1 MVLSSVANPHQRG
14 PLPAARYFTT
24 LEENCM
30 TTFEKLKGIIVE
42 NFGVDADR
50 ITPEASISTDLD
62 LDSLDEVELAIEI
75 ENDFEIEVSDE
86 QIEASFTVGDLV
98 KVIDTQLAAA

>member
-1 MVLSSVANPHQRG
+1 
-14 PLPAARYFTT
+14 
-24 LEENCM
+24 M

-42 NFGVDADR
+42 YFGVDADR
-50 ITPEASISTDLD
+50 ITPQASIYSDLG

-86 QIEASFTVGDLV
+86 QIEASFTVADLV
-98 KVIDTQLAAA
+98 KVIDTQLGAA

>member
-1 MVLSSVANPHQRG
+1 
-14 PLPAARYFTT
+14 
-24 LEENCM
+24 M

-50 ITPEASISTDLD
+50 ITPEASIYADLN

-86 QIEASFTVGDLV
+86 QIEASFTVGDIV
-98 KVIDTQLAAA
+98 KVIDTQLGAN

>member
-1 MVLSSVANPHQRG
+1 
-14 PLPAARYFTT
+14 
-24 LEENCM
+24 M
-30 TTFEKLKGIIVE
+30 TTFEKLKGIIAE

-50 ITPEASISTDLD
+50 ITPDASISNDLD

-86 QIEASFTVGDLV
+86 HIEASFTVGDLV
-98 KVIDTQLAAA
+98 KVIDTQLGERA